1 MTPSPTPHCRVPSAS
16 RCLSSSSRP
25 SARSACSSQAAVCLR
40 PGAARWSRSRPS
52 SKLAGCP
59 SGPSQGLGSK
69 GPDHPG
75 QAFALATDSHLQPG
89 AAASLPSARMQN
101 TFPRPDR
108 QFTNYGLVGPSSGS
122 LRCCNTSTETCRGSR
137 QPSPRLSKGCA
148 QGQGCQ
154 GTWRLVSHSY
164 KGHFPFRATLKT
176 ENRAGGGKVAL
187 YRGIITSCCSDRL
200 ARGRTGSCTHKGLN
214 TLGGTLDFQ
223 RPEYRTHSNLWIPL
237 V

>member
-137 QPSPRLSKGCA
+137 QSSPRLSPRTRLSGDLA
-148 QGQGCQ
+148 LSFSLLQ
-154 GTWRLVSHSY
+154 GTLSMQ
-164 KGHFPFRATLKT
+164 GHV
-176 ENRAGGGKVAL
+176 ENREQGW
-187 YRGIITSCCSDRL
+187 RWQS
-200 ARGRTGSCTHKGLN
+200 GSVQGHHHIL
-214 TLGGTLDFQ
+214 LF
-223 RPEYRTHSNLWIPL
+223 
-237 V
+237 